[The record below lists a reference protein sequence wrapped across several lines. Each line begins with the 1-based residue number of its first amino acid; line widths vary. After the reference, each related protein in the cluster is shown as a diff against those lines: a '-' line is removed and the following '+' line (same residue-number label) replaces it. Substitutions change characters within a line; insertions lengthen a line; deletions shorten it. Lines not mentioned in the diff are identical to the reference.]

1 GDSPAMQQMR
11 ATIDKVA
18 QADATVLITGE
29 SGTGKELV
37 ARALHFAGRRAGGPF
52 VPVNCGA
59 LVGTLLDSE
68 LFGHVRGAF
77 TGAEPSKR
85 GLFVAPD
92 SGTLFLDEIGD
103 LPIELQ
109 PKLLRAL
116 QDGEVKPVGGTSAIR
131 GGAGGV
137 AATHRGFA

>member
-37 ARALHFAGRRAGGPF
+37 ARALHFAGRRAPGAF
-52 VPVNCGA
+52 IPVNCGA

-77 TGAEPSKR
+77 TGADTSKR
-85 GLFVAPD
+85 GLFVAAD
-92 SGTLFLDEIGD
+92 RGNLLLDES
-103 LPIELQ
+103 
-109 PKLLRAL
+109 
-116 QDGEVKPVGGTSAIR
+116 VY
-131 GGAGGV
+131 
-137 AATHRGFA
+137 